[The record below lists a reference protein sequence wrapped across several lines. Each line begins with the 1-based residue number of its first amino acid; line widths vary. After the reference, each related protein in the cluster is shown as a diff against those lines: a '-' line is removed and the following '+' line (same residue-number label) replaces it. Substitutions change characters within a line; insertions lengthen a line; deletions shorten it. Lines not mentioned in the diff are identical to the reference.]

1 MSGPDIARHL
11 RAVVLRASA
20 LLPGPAWLAAARPAA
35 IGRRHSGLAGT
46 AAGAY
51 AAAILQSAPRMPLPR
66 LVIGDKTLSSWSL
79 RPWLLLRHFQVPFEE
94 IALPLDTPQ
103 FQARIA
109 GYSPTRKVPVLWDDT
124 LHVWDSLAICEYVN
138 ERWLDGRGWPPELS
152 VRAQARAAAA
162 EMHSGF
168 VDLRTQLP
176 MNLARAPGPARWDAA
191 AERDITRIQALWA
204 SLRAEHGHA
213 GQFLCGDFGIV
224 DAMFAPVALRFA
236 SYGVP
241 LFEAAGDYLAALDA
255 LPALREW
262 KQDAARERLE
272 RG

>member
-1 MSGPDIARHL
+1 MS
-11 RAVVLRASA
+11 
-20 LLPGPAWLAAARPAA
+20 
-35 IGRRHSGLAGT
+35 
-46 AAGAY
+46 
-51 AAAILQSAPRMPLPR
+51 LPR
-66 LVIGDKTLSSWSL
+66 LVIGDKPLSSWSL

-94 IALPLDTPQ
+94 VALPLNTPE

-109 GYSPTRKVPVLWDDT
+109 GYSPTRLVPVLWDGT

-138 ERWLDGRGWPPELS
+138 ERWLDGRGWPADPA

-162 EMHSGF
+162 EMHGGF
-168 VDLRTQLP
+168 AALRSQLP
-176 MNLARAPGPARWDAA
+176 MDLARVPGSAHWDAT
-191 AERDITRIQALWA
+191 AERDIARIQALWA
-204 SLRAEHGHA
+204 SLRAEHGQGGA
-213 GQFLCGDFGIV
+213 FLCGDFGIV

-241 LFEAAGDYLAALDA
+241 LFEAAGDYLAALDS

-262 KQDAARERLE
+262 KLDAERERLG